1 MGTEPRTA
9 LTTSTDLAMLAI
21 AFWDSRALV
30 TALELGIF
38 TVLDEQP
45 ATLAQLCERVGMVEL
60 PARSLLNG
68 LCALGVLERD
78 GERYRNGAAASRHLV
93 AGRPGYLG
101 GLTTV
106 VNWQSTLWGQLRKLL
121 ETGESQTRSGAEF
134 DMYADPNVLR
144 RFMEYQETLS
154 AGLGGMLAGA
164 IDWTGYHSVV
174 DLGGARGNVVAD
186 VLRANPHLRGG
197 VFDLPA
203 VGQVF
208 DEHVTRLGIA
218 DRIDFHPGDFFADR
232 LPAADVFIY
241 GHVLHD
247 WDEPRRQQLVD
258 RAAEAL
264 RPGGALLVYDCMID
278 ADRPETERNW
288 LLSLTMQLATPGGS
302 EYPVEDCRAWMEN
315 AGLVDIRVLPLINVE
330 SVVVGYK
337 PA

>member
-1 MGTEPRTA
+1 
-9 LTTSTDLAMLAI
+9 MLAI

-30 TALELGIF
+30 TAMELDIF

-45 ATLAQLCERVGMVEL
+45 ATLSQLCQRIGLVEL

-68 LCALGVLERD
+68 LVALGVLERD
-78 GERYRNGAAASRHLV
+78 GDLYRNGVAAGKHLV

-101 GLTTV
+101 GLTAM
-106 VNWQSTLWGQLRKLL
+106 VNWQSTLWAQLRKLL
-121 ETGESQTRSGAEF
+121 ETGESQTQHGTEF

-154 AGLGGMLAGA
+154 AGLGAMLAEA
-164 IDWTGYHSVV
+164 IDWSRHELVI
-174 DLGGARGNVVAD
+174 DLGGARGNVLAD
-186 VLRANPHLRGG
+186 VLAANPHLRAG
-197 VFDLPA
+197 VFDLPP
-203 VGQVF
+203 VEPLF
-208 DEHVTRLGIA
+208 TEHVTRLGLA
-218 DRIDFHPGDFFADR
+218 DRITFAPGDFFADD
-232 LPAADVFIY
+232 LPSADAFVY

-278 ADRPETERNW
+278 SSRPETGRNW

-302 EYPVEDCRAWMEN
+302 EYPAEDCVKWMEN
-315 AGLVDIRVLPLINVE
+315 AGLVDIRILPLINVE